1 MATVN
6 INYGT
11 KTAIT
16 IGLQSTPLASSP
28 TFVLGRESNEI
39 DNSSNKFDDALV
51 QGMVTVGTS
60 PTSGT
65 QIQVW
70 VWGSDTSLATTALDV
85 LDGTDSDETI
95 NSAGIRDGM
104 LKLGAVVSV
113 DSTTSNR
120 AYYVGA
126 FSVAQLFGGN
136 MPKYWG
142 LFVTHNTAVALN
154 STGANHVFNYT
165 GITYTVA

>member
-6 INYGT
+6 INYAT
-11 KTAIT
+11 KATFT
-16 IGLQSTPLASSP
+16 IGLATTPLASSS
-28 TFVLGRESNEI
+28 TFVAGRESTQI
-39 DNSSNKFDDALV
+39 DNSTNKYDDALV
-51 QGMVTVGTS
+51 QGKVTVGTT
-60 PTSGT
+60 PTTST

-70 VWGSDTSLATTALDV
+70 VWGSDTDITFTNLDV
-85 LDGTDSDETI
+85 LDGIDSDETLT
-95 NSAGIRDGM
+95 STGIRDGL

-113 DSTTSNR
+113 DSTTSDR
-120 AYYVGA
+120 TYFIGA

-142 LFVTHNTAVALN
+142 LWVTHNTGVALN
-154 STGANHVFNYT
+154 STASNHEFTYT

>member
-11 KTAIT
+11 KTTIT
-16 IGLQSTPLASSP
+16 LTGTSLASSS
-28 TFVLGRESNEI
+28 TFVAGRESDQI
-39 DNSSNKFDDALV
+39 DNSTNKYDDALV
-51 QGMVTVGTS
+51 QGMMKVGS
-60 PTSGT
+60 SAVAAG
-65 QIQVW
+65 QIQLW
-70 VWGSDTSLATTALDV
+70 VWGSDTSAVSTNLDTIAGA
-85 LDGTDSDETI
+85 DGARTLTST
-95 NSAGIRDGM
+95 GIRDGL

-113 DSTTSNR
+113 DSTTANR
-120 AYYVGA
+120 VYYFGA

-142 LFVTHNTAVALN
+142 IWVTHNTSANLS
-154 STGANHVFNYT
+154 STAGDHVFTYT